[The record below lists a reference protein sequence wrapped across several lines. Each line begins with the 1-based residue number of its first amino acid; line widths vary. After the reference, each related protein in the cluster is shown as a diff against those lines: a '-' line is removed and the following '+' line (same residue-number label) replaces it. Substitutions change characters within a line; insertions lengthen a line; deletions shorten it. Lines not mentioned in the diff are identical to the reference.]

1 MKKYVKYP
9 LIIIGVLL
17 GLVFALFLGL
27 KIYWTLNGADEPAP
41 DDSDLMPEIKKVPD
55 GDNAYLDLIK
65 IKINMPERGWEIFNK
80 YKERTLWDQAY
91 VENLISKNKENFENF
106 YRAANKT
113 KFQYPPL
120 ADQKN
125 YTSSLNLVSINS
137 FKQFSEI
144 VSIEAIYLAKQGKE
158 REALDEIN
166 KLLSIAQKIQDSGN
180 TLITNLIS
188 VAVKKVG
195 INSVREITLS
205 NKSRLSSD
213 DLIQNIKKLDIYKE
227 NEHGLVSTWKSE
239 YLMQKNSINIIIK
252 EIKNPVGSVKNFKK
266 VLSIEDLIGKFNSS
280 FAFKPNETQK
290 LFANNTRIHIENT
303 KKFCNE
309 IIPGNKIDK
318 NYAATD
324 LKNLIFTEN
333 YFGKKLAS
341 IYIVSLF
348 SVIDK
353 KCSEDANIIETQL
366 LLALK
371 AYEQDNSGK
380 KASKL
385 SDLVPKYLS
394 EVPVD
399 PFSGQPVKY
408 SPEGGVKINKERIN

>member
-9 LIIIGVLL
+9 LITIGVLL
-17 GLVFALFLGL
+17 GIVFALLLGL
-27 KIYWTLNGADEPAP
+27 KIYWVLNSADEPVP

-55 GDNAYLDLIK
+55 GDNAYFDLIK
-65 IKINMPERGWEIFNK
+65 IQINMPEGGWEIFNK
-80 YKERTLWDQAY
+80 YKERTLWDQIY

-106 YRAANKT
+106 YRAASKT

-158 REALDEIN
+158 KEALDEIN

-205 NKSRLSSD
+205 NKSSLSSD

-227 NEHGLVSTWKSE
+227 NEHGFLSAWKSE
-239 YLMQKNSINIIIK
+239 YLMQKNSINIIMK

-266 VLSIEDLIGKFNSS
+266 VLSVEDLIGKFNSS

-290 LFANNTRIHIENT
+290 LFANNARIHIENT

-309 IIPGNKIDK
+309 IILGDKIDR

-324 LKNLIFTEN
+324 LKKLIFTEN

-341 IYIVSLF
+341 MYVISLF
-348 SVIDK
+348 SVVDK